1 MLKKVLLSALVALLA
16 IFSYKIFLYEHPVP
30 DVDKEAFWGRVQPMP
45 DDPTVRP
52 FKIEVPES
60 VSMQKFS

>member
-1 MLKKVLLSALVALLA
+1 MLKKVLLSALVALVA
-16 IFSYKIFLYEHPVP
+16 VFAYKFYIYEHPVP
-30 DVDKEAFWGRVQPMP
+30 EVDKEAFWGRVQPGP

-60 VSMQKFS
+60 VSVQ